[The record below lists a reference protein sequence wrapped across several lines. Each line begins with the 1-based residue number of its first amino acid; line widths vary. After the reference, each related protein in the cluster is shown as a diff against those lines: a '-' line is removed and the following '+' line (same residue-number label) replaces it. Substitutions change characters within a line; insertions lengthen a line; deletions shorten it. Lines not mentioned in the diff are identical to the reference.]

1 MIRIAF
7 ASLLAFVVLSGVGA
21 CVSAGN
27 KSLKEQTPETLS
39 ELLQPGTTQAE
50 VSASLGDPLS
60 VSYTDSGREIWFYEL
75 IQGKMT
81 AQSFIPVVSMFSSG
95 VEGRKKLLVILY
107 DKEELVD
114 RYNLSD
120 SEYESK
126 TGILE

>member
-1 MIRIAF
+1 MKLQGDLRAWIA
-7 ASLLAFVVLSGVGA
+7 ALCLGLSA

-27 KSLKEQTPETLS
+27 QSLKEQTPETLA
-39 ELLQPGTTQAE
+39 ELLTPGTDQAR
-50 VSASLGDPLS
+50 VSEALGDPLS

-75 IQGKMT
+75 VEGKMT

-95 VEGRKKLLVILY
+95 VHGRKKLLVILY
-107 DKEELVD
+107 DKEERVD

-120 SEYESK
+120 SAYESK